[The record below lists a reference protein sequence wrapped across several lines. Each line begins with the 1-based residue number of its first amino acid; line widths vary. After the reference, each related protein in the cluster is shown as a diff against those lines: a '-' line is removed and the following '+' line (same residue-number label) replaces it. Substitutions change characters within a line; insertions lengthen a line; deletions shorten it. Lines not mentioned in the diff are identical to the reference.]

1 MGALGR
7 RLPLGPGPSGRG
19 RGLTG
24 FLRGPGPPEQPHRP
38 EASAPLPSWV
48 LWSRSPWASEAI
60 PTDVLTWP
68 REKPPQHPLSPC
80 PKPQR
85 TNRVASRSGART
97 RPEPSVR
104 PDAGTTCLSILPSP
118 LQPYL
123 KSRKAQYRKTRL
135 LSLAA
140 SPYCLPVCNETR
152 QLREAA
158 GGAGL
163 GTVRTLAGPQAFAVP
178 RPPWRMLVPQDPL
191 APSGLCALGPS
202 EAGPAPRCPE
212 PAHPRLPPAAL
223 SRGPWPHHHHAGA
236 RGVLAG

>member
-1 MGALGR
+1 MGVLGR

-24 FLRGPGPPEQPHRP
+24 FLRGPGPPEQPHRH

-85 TNRVASRSGART
+85 TNRVTSRSGART

-104 PDAGTTCLSILPSP
+104 PDAGTTCPSILPSP
-118 LQPYL
+118 P
-123 KSRKAQYRKTRL
+123 
-135 LSLAA
+135 
-140 SPYCLPVCNETR
+140 P
-152 QLREAA
+152 
-158 GGAGL
+158 
-163 GTVRTLAGPQAFAVP
+163 AVP
-178 RPPWRMLVPQDPL
+178 EVQEGAVQEDAVALVGGL
-191 APSGLCALGPS
+191 AVL
-202 EAGPAPRCPE
+202 PASLQRD
-212 PAHPRLPPAAL
+212 ATA
-223 SRGPWPHHHHAGA
+223 S
-236 RGVLAG
+236 